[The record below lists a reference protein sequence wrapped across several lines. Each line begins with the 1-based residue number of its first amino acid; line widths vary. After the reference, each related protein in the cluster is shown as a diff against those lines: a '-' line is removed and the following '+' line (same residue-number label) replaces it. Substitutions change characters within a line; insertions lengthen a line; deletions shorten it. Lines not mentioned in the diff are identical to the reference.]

1 MTKLD
6 RRTKESPKRLRSN
19 SVPVKP
25 RVDLKPSEALM
36 TAWKPIEA
44 ACVAG
49 ILGTT
54 ANTDN
59 GGDRAF
65 VAINFGDSFSDIPDG
80 FPYNSHNED
89 GGRVRLRAET
99 ILLWMYV
106 QRLTEYTPA
115 ILFRRRRSLLNKTME
130 ISKILDIDLEDMVE

>member
-1 MTKLD
+1 MAKPD

-25 RVDLKPSEALM
+25 RVDLKPSKALIA
-36 TAWKPIEA
+36 AWKPIEA
-44 ACVAG
+44 ACIAG
-49 ILGTT
+49 ILGTK
-54 ANTDN
+54 ANSEN

-65 VAINFGDSFSDIPDG
+65 VAINFGELFSDIPIG
-80 FPYNSHNED
+80 FPCNDHTRD

-99 ILLWMYV
+99 ILIWMYV

-115 ILFRRRRSLLNKTME
+115 KLFGHRKSLLNKTSE
-130 ISKILDIDLEDMVE
+130 IDRLVDIDLESMVE